1 MYKMKDIIS
10 FDVKLT
16 PNQKLAQDK
25 LNQVHQ
31 LYDEIEKLLG
41 TQGVFKRPHLFMA
54 LPKKEPRTNFE
65 RITQNEKTLAEF
77 IYCLTEVFDYYAGNG
92 VAKISKYANEDANDK
107 NHIELIHGNRDFD
120 ELVEWLKKPNEVDD
134 EMES

>member
-54 LPKKEPRTNFE
+54 LPKKEPQTNE
-65 RITQNEKTLAEF
+65 EWLRSCTTEQLAEWLADKF
-77 IYCLTEVFDYYAGNG
+77 NEVVDVVLSDASCIIDDADQDDYWYRQ
-92 VAKISKYANEDANDK
+92 VDI
-107 NHIELIHGNRDFD
+107 
-120 ELVEWLKKPNEVDD
+120 VEWLKKPHDVE
-134 EMES
+134 

>member
-1 MYKMKDIIS
+1 MKDIIS

-41 TQGVFKRPHLFMA
+41 TQDVFKRPHLFME
-54 LPKKEPRTNFE
+54 LPKKEPQTNE
-65 RITQNEKTLAEF
+65 
-77 IYCLTEVFDYYAGNG
+77 
-92 VAKISKYANEDANDK
+92 
-107 NHIELIHGNRDFD
+107 
-120 ELVEWLKKPNEVDD
+120 EWLHSLNTEELADVLNKIFMTRTFCHICPEGDVCDLGYECKYHGGKICDFVKWLKATHRG
-134 EMES
+134 